1 MKKRIYFFAC
11 FGDWDK
17 VPYGGGEQGNR
28 RTLQLMRNAGYEVT
42 TISKYTK
49 VYIENKVL
57 LVIVVFSKM
66 LWCLLKL
73 FWVLLWGRR
82 KNSIV
87 HIGGIYYTMVYFE
100 LALVTMSKFL
110 GYRTIYEMR
119 GGGAREY
126 YDTGSKLY
134 RYTFDKIIKRCDCVF
149 SQGLENYELI
159 DSIVPNK
166 DKYYYPNYVMPD
178 FYPKVYPQK
187 EIHPLKLLYFGRISK
202 TKNVDLILEATKI
215 IEEEIKDVGL
225 EIVGNFV
232 EPNYKDE
239 LYEQVEK
246 LGLKNIVTFKPA
258 CSHDSLRD
266 ILKEKTFY
274 LFPTSETHEGHSN
287 AVTEAMAWGVIPIA
301 TPQGFNRSVISNS
314 SLIVEELTAKAFA
327 DRVIHIVET
336 EQVINLSQAM
346 YDRCMKLYTAE
357 TAYVSLKKEYDSLF
371 ESYHNIKD

>member
-1 MKKRIYFFAC
+1 MQKRIYFFAC

-28 RTLQLMRNAGYEVT
+28 RTLQLMRDAGYEVT

-49 VYIENKVL
+49 VYIENKIL
-57 LVIVVFSKM
+57 LIIVVFSKM

-73 FWVLLWGRR
+73 FWVLFWGRR

-100 LALVTMSKFL
+100 LALVTMAKIL
-110 GYRTIYEMR
+110 GYKTIYEMR
-119 GGGAREY
+119 GGGARVY

-166 DKYYYPNYVMPD
+166 ERYYYPNYVMPD
-178 FYPKVYPQK
+178 FYPAKYPDK
-187 EIHPLKLLYFGRISK
+187 KLNPLKLLYFGRISK
-202 TKNVDLILEATKI
+202 TKNVDLILDATKI
-215 IEEEIKDVGL
+215 IVERIKDVEL

-232 EPNYKDE
+232 ESNYREE
-239 LYEQVEK
+239 LYSKVDK
-246 LGLKNIVTFKPA
+246 LGLQSIVTFKPA
-258 CSHDSLRD
+258 CSHESLRD
-266 ILKEKTFY
+266 ILRDNIFY

-301 TPQGFNRSVISNS
+301 TPQGFNRSVINNG
-314 SLIVEELTAKAFA
+314 SLIVEELTPKAFA
-327 DRVIHIVET
+327 ERVIQIVENG
-336 EQVINLSQAM
+336 EVEKLSLSMYNRCIN
-346 YDRCMKLYTAE
+346 LYTAE
-357 TAYVSLKKEYDSLF
+357 TAYISLKKEYDSLF
-371 ESYHNIKD
+371 EKFRTS

>member
-1 MKKRIYFFAC
+1 MNKKIYFFAC

-28 RTLQLMRNAGYEVT
+28 RTLQLMRDAGYDVT

-49 VYIENKVL
+49 VYIENKML
-57 LVIVVFSKM
+57 LIIVVFSKM
-66 LWCLLKL
+66 VWCLLKL

-100 LALVTMSKFL
+100 IALVCMSKIL
-110 GYRTIYEMR
+110 GYKTIYEMR

-126 YDTGSKLY
+126 YDTGSKFY
-134 RYTFDKIIKRCDCVF
+134 RYAFDQIIKRCDCVF

-166 DKYYYPNYVMPD
+166 ERYYYPNYVMPD
-178 FYPKVYPQK
+178 FYPAKYPDK
-187 EIHPLKLLYFGRISK
+187 KLNPLKLLYFGRISK
-202 TKNVDLILEATKI
+202 TKNVDLILDATKI
-215 IEEEIKDVGL
+215 IVERIKDVEL

-232 EPNYKDE
+232 ESNYREE
-239 LYEQVEK
+239 LYSKVDK
-246 LGLKNIVTFKPA
+246 LGLQSIVTFKPA
-258 CSHDSLRD
+258 CSHESLRD
-266 ILKEKTFY
+266 ILRDNIFY

-301 TPQGFNRSVISNS
+301 TPQGFNRSVINNG
-314 SLIVEELTAKAFA
+314 SLIVEELTPKAFA
-327 DRVIHIVET
+327 ERVIQIVENG
-336 EQVINLSQAM
+336 EVGKLSLSMYNRCIN
-346 YDRCMKLYTAE
+346 LYTAE
-357 TAYVSLKKEYDSLF
+357 TAYISLKKEYDSLF
-371 ESYHNIKD
+371 EKFRTS

>member
-1 MKKRIYFFAC
+1 MEKRIYFFAC

-28 RTLQLMRNAGYEVT
+28 RTLQLMRDAGYDVT

-49 VYIENKVL
+49 VYIENKML

-100 LALVTMSKFL
+100 LALVYMSKIL
-110 GYRTIYEMR
+110 GYKTIYEMR

-126 YDTGSKLY
+126 YDTGSRFY
-134 RYTFDKIIKRCDCVF
+134 RYAFDQIIKRCDCVF

-166 DKYYYPNYVMPD
+166 ERYYYPNYVMPD
-178 FYPKVYPQK
+178 FYPAKYPDK
-187 EIHPLKLLYFGRISK
+187 KLNPLKLLYFGRISK
-202 TKNVDLILEATKI
+202 TKNVDLILDATKI
-215 IEEEIKDVGL
+215 IVERIKDVEL

-232 EPNYKDE
+232 ESNYREE
-239 LYEQVEK
+239 LYSKVDK
-246 LGLKNIVTFKPA
+246 LGLQSIVTFKPA
-258 CSHDSLRD
+258 CSHESLRD
-266 ILKEKTFY
+266 ILRDNIFY

-301 TPQGFNRSVISNS
+301 TPQGFNRSVINNG
-314 SLIVEELTAKAFA
+314 SLIVEELTPKAFA
-327 DRVIHIVET
+327 ERVIQIVENG
-336 EQVINLSQAM
+336 EVEKLSLSMYNRCIN
-346 YDRCMKLYTAE
+346 LYTAE
-357 TAYVSLKKEYDSLF
+357 TAYISLKKEYDSLF
-371 ESYHNIKD
+371 EKFRTS

>member
-28 RTLQLMRNAGYEVT
+28 RTLQLMRDAGYEVT

-57 LVIVVFSKM
+57 LIIVVFSKM

-73 FWVLLWGRR
+73 FWVLLWGQR
-82 KNSIV
+82 KNSVV

-110 GYRTIYEMR
+110 GYRTVYEMR

-178 FYPKVYPQK
+178 FYPAKYPDK
-187 EIHPLKLLYFGRISK
+187 KLNPLKLLYFGRIIK
-202 TKNVDLILEATKI
+202 TKNVDLILDATKI
-215 IEEEIKDVGL
+215 IVERIKDVEL

-232 EPNYKDE
+232 ESNYREE
-239 LYEQVEK
+239 LYSKVDK
-246 LGLKNIVTFKPA
+246 LGLQSIVTFKPA
-258 CSHDSLRD
+258 CSHESLRD
-266 ILKEKTFY
+266 ILRDNIFY

-301 TPQGFNRSVISNS
+301 TPQGFNRSVINNG
-314 SLIVEELTAKAFA
+314 SLIVEELTPKAFA
-327 DRVIHIVET
+327 ERVIQIVENG
-336 EQVINLSQAM
+336 EVEKLSLSMYNRCIN
-346 YDRCMKLYTAE
+346 LYTAE
-357 TAYVSLKKEYDSLF
+357 TAYISLKKEYDSLF
-371 ESYHNIKD
+371 EKFRTS